1 MPRGPQ
7 VGTLNQTVPLTHKMV
22 SVPIVSG
29 TAAERLDDLALPRLG
44 SPELEPYVAPFG
56 RMMLAFAR
64 ATAALIEL
72 VQVQGKSEA
81 EAVLLVGIAGTKDL
95 PKELLKLFKSKLDKE
110 QDAKLRHAAAEYK
123 AVGEERTPPGTHVR
137 LVVQRLRERS
147 AYRQAG
153 SRDEMEHRRSHF
165 RR

>member
-1 MPRGPQ
+1 M
-7 VGTLNQTVPLTHKMV
+7 TLLF
-22 SVPIVSG
+22 
-29 TAAERLDDLALPRLG
+29 PRLG

-81 EAVLLVGIAGTKDL
+81 EAVLLVGTAGTKDL

-123 AVGEERTPPGTHVR
+123 AVGEERHHLVHGDWWFNVFENGVLTVR
-137 LVVQRLRERS
+137 RVRKNKI
-147 AYRQAG
+147 
-153 SRDEMEHRRSHF
+153 EHREVTSAADLDNWAARLNAVADDFDDLTWQLSVA
-165 RR
+165 